1 MKERRLQMKHIE
13 VVAGIIEFNG
23 KILCMQRD
31 KGKFDYVSYK
41 WEFPGGKIEEGETK
55 EEALKRELREEME
68 MDVDITEHFLDI
80 SHEYAD
86 FTMNMYC
93 FKCKAKSEE
102 FVMNVHHDFKWLPLS
117 EIASLDWAPADLPAV
132 KKLLGE

>member
-1 MKERRLQMKHIE
+1 MKHIE
-13 VVAGIIEFNG
+13 VVAGIIEYND

-31 KGKFDYVSYK
+31 KGKFDYVSFK

-68 MDVDITEHFLDI
+68 MDVEIEKHFLDI
-80 SHEYAD
+80 SHEYPD
-86 FTMNMYC
+86 FTMNMYV
-93 FKCKAKSEE
+93 FKCKAKSEK

-117 EIASLDWAPADLPAV
+117 EISTLDWAPADKPAV
-132 KKLLGE
+132 KKLLEE

>member
-1 MKERRLQMKHIE
+1 MKHIE
-13 VVAGIIEFNG
+13 VVAGIIEYND

-31 KGKFDYVSYK
+31 KGKFDYVSFK

-68 MDVDITEHFLDI
+68 MDVEITNHFLDI
-80 SHEYAD
+80 SHEYPD
-86 FTMNMYC
+86 FTMNMYV
-93 FKCKAKSEE
+93 FKCKAKSEK

-117 EIASLDWAPADLPAV
+117 EISTLDWAPADKPAV
-132 KKLLGE
+132 EKLLEEK

>member
-1 MKERRLQMKHIE
+1 MKHIE
-13 VVAGIIEFNG
+13 VVAGIIEFDG

-93 FKCKAKSEE
+93 FKCKAKSKE

-117 EIASLDWAPADLPAV
+117 EISSLDWAPADLPAV